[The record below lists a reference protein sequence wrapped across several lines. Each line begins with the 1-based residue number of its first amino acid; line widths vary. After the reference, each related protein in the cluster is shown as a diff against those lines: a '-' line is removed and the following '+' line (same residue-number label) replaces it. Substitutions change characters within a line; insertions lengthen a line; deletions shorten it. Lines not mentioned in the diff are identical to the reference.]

1 MELQTICTEIKC
13 SQCHTFVT
21 NTMKHIRTI
30 IFFFCLTLVGFS
42 LSSQK
47 IHTDQTLELL
57 LDKSSKHVGVEK
69 PRDLGFTGKDIKIAV
84 IDTGVD
90 YNHPDLFG
98 FGPDGKVIGGYD
110 FIENDDTPTDTNGH
124 GTEVAGIIAANGGQ
138 VGIAPDAKILAYRV
152 SDTGN
157 SVSSDLIVKAIQRAI
172 QDDADIINISLGVNR
187 TNDRIEEAINY
198 AVRKGITVVV
208 AAGNSGPDLK
218 TIGSPGRD
226 PNAITVGA
234 TYNNI
239 TASLVATLDVDSKRV
254 QVLPM
259 VGIEPISESIT
270 SEIVFGKYGRE
281 DDLKGIDAK
290 DKILLVERGS
300 DQKDELIYFSQKER
314 NSADAGAKALIVFN
328 NEPGMFLGDLRNKQE
343 AADYKPRIP
352 TVSMSRE
359 DGLLLKSMLQ
369 NKTIG
374 SINTFYHPD
383 FVSFFSSR
391 GPVSPF
397 YIKPNLVAP
406 GVFVNTTSING
417 GYNLTSGTS
426 FAAPHVSGASAILL
440 QKNPELKPHEIAAI
454 ITTTADP
461 VSDTYG
467 TDFPLETSGTGR
479 LNVTRAF
486 DANLIILPDYA
497 VFDLSPFAKTKEAAF
512 SLRTLNGQNPDIRVN
527 FKFDSQVADFG
538 YTVDGDT
545 LKISVSA
552 VEHVVGQHQGFMQ
565 VSDGGATYHIP
576 ILLRVADGSVEI
588 VERGGNLDFAINSP
602 GWSYAKITVFD
613 GDAIQ
618 VDSISVTPTK
628 KETIPI
634 YESGQYWIQAEI
646 KNGNNTLSLYNTATV
661 KSPAPKQVVDL
672 GALDLPERQI
682 LMVAL
687 AIGAIAAIG
696 IAIRKR

>member
-1 MELQTICTEIKC
+1 
-13 SQCHTFVT
+13 
-21 NTMKHIRTI
+21 MKYIRPI
-30 IFFFCLTLVGFS
+30 IFFFCLALVGFS

-47 IHTDQTLELL
+47 IQTDQTLELL
-57 LDKSSKHVGVEK
+57 LDKSSKHVGVER
-69 PRDLGFTGKDIKIAV
+69 PRDLGFTGKGIKIAV

-110 FIENDDTPTDTNGH
+110 FIENDYTPTDTNGH

-157 SVSSDLIVKAIQRAI
+157 SVSSDLIVKAIQQAM

-198 AVRKGITVVV
+198 AVRNGITVVV

-239 TASLVATLDVDSKRV
+239 TASLVATLDVDSRRV

-270 SEIVFGKYGRE
+270 SEITFGKYGRE

-300 DQKDELIYFSQKER
+300 DQKDELVYFSQKER
-314 NSADAGAKALIVFN
+314 NAANAGAKALIVFN
-328 NEPGMFLGDLRNKQE
+328 NEQGMFLGDLRNKQE

-440 QKNPELKPHEIAAI
+440 QKNPHLKPHEIAAI

-497 VFDLSPFAKTKEAAF
+497 VFDISPFAKTKEAAF
-512 SLRTLNGQNPDIRVN
+512 SLRTLDGRNPDIRVD
-527 FKFDSQVADFG
+527 FKFDSRAADFG
-538 YTVDGDT
+538 YEVDGNT
-545 LKISVSA
+545 LKISASA
-552 VEHVVGQHQGFMQ
+552 AEHTVGQHQGFMI
-565 VSDGGATYHIP
+565 VSDGDATYHIP
-576 ILLRVADGSVEI
+576 ILLRVSDGSVEI
-588 VERGGNLDFAINSP
+588 AERDGELDFAINSP

-613 GDAIQ
+613 GDAVL
-618 VDSISVTPTK
+618 VDSVSVTPTK

-634 YESGQYWIQAEI
+634 YEPGLYWIQAEI

-661 KSPAPKQVVDL
+661 ESPAPKQIVDL

-682 LMVAL
+682 LIVAL
-687 AIGAIAAIG
+687 AIGVIATTG
-696 IAIRKR
+696 IAIRRK